1 MTPKPIITLQ
11 KGQHQGNQVVWFRFV
26 YVGELVAAVKSLPG
40 TCWSVGEKAWYQ
52 PANLFDLKNPI
63 DVILDDG

>member
-11 KGQHQGNQVVWFRFV
+11 KGQHHDKQVVWFRV
-26 YVGELVAAVKSLPG
+26 AYVGGLVVAVKSLSG
-40 TCWSVGEKAWYQ
+40 ACWSNGEMAWYQ

-63 DVILDDG
+63 DGILEDG